1 MRFLNDRHNLLS
13 QTVRYKIVADL
24 CTKVLV
30 DNYQGILDNNRVQ
43 EMLDTFIGNVTNIL
57 NIKVMTE
64 QPQTVN

>member
-1 MRFLNDRHNLLS
+1 M
-13 QTVRYKIVADL
+13 ADL

>member
-1 MRFLNDRHNLLS
+1 M
-13 QTVRYKIVADL
+13 ADL
-24 CTKVLV
+24 CIKVLV